1 MKKIDKMDSED
12 IIDDNDLSIEQI
24 KGLLGGTIDSLFD
37 DDDIKASIEQSENII
52 KKNIDEL
59 MNQFSNFKVD
69 INFINKSKNEDP
81 KYSHKGDS
89 GFDLRANLLEDTETL
104 KPGEWKAIPTGLHF
118 EIPEGYE
125 LQVRPRSGLSMNY
138 GVTVLNSPGTV
149 DSGYRGEIQVIL
161 INHSKNNFVIENG
174 DRIAQGVISSVA
186 TNNTVN
192 LYKKFTLSESERGDG
207 KSGSTGVK

>member
-1 MKKIDKMDSED
+1 
-12 IIDDNDLSIEQI
+12 
-24 KGLLGGTIDSLFD
+24 
-37 DDDIKASIEQSENII
+37 
-52 KKNIDEL
+52 
-59 MNQFSNFKVD
+59 
-69 INFINKSKNEDP
+69 
-81 KYSHKGDS
+81 
-89 GFDLRANLLEDTETL
+89 
-104 KPGEWKAIPTGLHF
+104 
-118 EIPEGYE
+118 
-125 LQVRPRSGLSMNY
+125 MNY

-207 KSGSTGVK
+207 KFGSTGVK